1 MQLELFLQTLVS
13 QMEMEYS
20 IRRPGD
26 VFDGGI
32 GILAYILFK
41 TKSDIQHCL
50 TNEEN
55 WTNNC
60 HQLILT
66 STCAFVL

>member
-32 GILAYILFK
+32 GILGLHI
-41 TKSDIQHCL
+41 I
-50 TNEEN
+50 
-55 WTNNC
+55 
-60 HQLILT
+60 
-66 STCAFVL
+66 